1 MPTMGTLQLETK
13 LWHILL
19 IPNNGCKV
27 SCKKDIISSN
37 LRFMLD
43 MQHFSLAWCFQI
55 FHSRYF
61 KAKVRSEAMPRTPP
75 ILANLNR
82 QSFYKQTWWFLLKGA
97 FLISKWAFPDQHY
110 LIKLFND
117 NGSLVSLFPPPQ
129 AAIFPVTNNQLSA
142 PKSNNTSKKVDERT
156 LPLYT
161 WKNYITDGLMGGGG
175 GGVGHG
181 PPCLLRYVLT

>member
-1 MPTMGTLQLETK
+1 MWYKIAYSITCKWKKWKKDLKFLVVEFCQMPTMGTLQLETK

-61 KAKVRSEAMPRTPP
+61 KAKVRGGEAMPRTPP
-75 ILANLNR
+75 ILANLNLP
-82 QSFYKQTWWFLLKGA
+82 SFIYRHGGFLLKRA

-129 AAIFPVTNNQLSA
+129 GCYFSSH
-142 PKSNNTSKKVDERT
+142 K
-156 LPLYT
+156 
-161 WKNYITDGLMGGGG
+161 
-175 GGVGHG
+175 
-181 PPCLLRYVLT
+181 